1 MMMSSIEHFSIIF
14 KIGIPDNMIAEKR
27 KEINEMKKLITIFVL
42 ATLFLSIASI
52 GIAADNN
59 PNNAQAEKLSL
70 PENAVEVAPGVFYL
84 GKALDKGQ
92 VVEGYAFVHYA
103 KDSDHSKPVWDDT
116 VDIYKFMFGGI
127 KWENTMQYEVNPA
140 ASGLEDTE
148 VLDALGASLETWND
162 AITET
167 PSSFELFDTLVSFE
181 EDATPGERD
190 GKNIVVWRDLAE
202 PRAIAYNVF
211 WFSPAM
217 KVIVDSDVVFNTD
230 YDWSV
235 GDICSGDKMD
245 LQSIATH
252 EFGHN
257 GLNDLYM
264 SPSVELTMYGYSNY
278 GDIDKRTLGTGDISG
293 IQALYGI

>member
-1 MMMSSIEHFSIIF
+1 MSSIEHFSIIF

-27 KEINEMKKLITIFVL
+27 KETNEMKKLITIFVL

-103 KDSDHSKPVWDDT
+103 KSSDHSKPVWDDT
-116 VDIYKFMFGGI
+116 VDKYKLLFGGI
-127 KWENTMQYEVNPA
+127 KWENTMQYEVNTA
-140 ASGLEDTE
+140 GSDLDTE
-148 VLDALGASLETWND
+148 YVTTVLVDSLETWD
-162 AITET
+162 SET
-167 PSSFELFDTLVSFE
+167 SFELFDDELETTTEGFNSGDRTNRVTW
-181 EDATPGERD
+181 D
-190 GKNIVVWRDLAE
+190 DLGSSGI
-202 PRAIAYNVF
+202 IAANYF
-211 WFSPAM
+211 WFNPATKEM
-217 KVIVDSDVVFNTD
+217 LESDVRFNTY

-235 GDICSGDKMD
+235 DDICSVDKMD

-264 SPSVELTMYGYSNY
+264 PPSVELTMYGY
-278 GDIDKRTLGTGDISG
+278 GDFGETHARTLGTGDISG
-293 IQALYGI
+293 IQALYGE